1 MSAPPV
7 PDGDSSDEEIE
18 YTNVHLGLADGALEV
33 DDEANPLVSRVG
45 GHPAWLPLAAEHL
58 PPASVAQCAHCGQQM
73 QLLVQIFAPL
83 EDSPYDR
90 NLFVWGCARAA
101 CQHKGEGRYV
111 ASGGMAKG

>member
-1 MSAPPV
+1 MARWKGTTRRTRSCRASA
-7 PDGDSSDEEIE
+7 DIR
-18 YTNVHLGLADGALEV
+18 LG
-33 DDEANPLVSRVG
+33 
-45 GHPAWLPLAAEHL
+45 LAAEHL